1 MKRFTALL
9 PLALAISLP
18 ASGQT
23 LQEAMRSALEYHP
36 EVQSALNARLSVD
49 ESLKAAKGG
58 YLPKVDLLMGYGWE
72 GSDNPTTR
80 GDGDHRKTLTRG
92 ESNLSLQQM
101 LFDGFAT
108 DSEVARQRAT
118 VNSRALELMGIS
130 QRTALKTAEVYL
142 DVLRRQEF
150 VRLAEYNLRSHER
163 VYEQITQRSARG
175 VGRMA
180 DQEQAEAR
188 LAQARNNLITEQ
200 TNLADAKVNYFS
212 VVGRPAENL
221 SPPDG
226 LAGLVPEDLL
236 AARQEMLQNNPF
248 LRSSEAD
255 VDAADAQYQAARSTY
270 YPRFDME
277 LANGYNDD
285 LDGTKGHDNS
295 WQAMVRMRYNL
306 FHGGSDKADI
316 QSKAHQIDEAR
327 DIRNNTLRVLNEEIG
342 LAWNAMRNAQQQY
355 PISEQ
360 YAERARRVRD
370 AYQQQFTIG
379 ERTLLDLLDSEN
391 ELFTSSRRR
400 EDIRFTSMYSQY
412 RVKAVMGS
420 LIQSQNV
427 VAPMAAAPMD
437 DVRARVALPD
447 ID

>member
-49 ESLKAAKGG
+49 ERLKAAKGG

-92 ESNLSLQQM
+92 ESSLSLQQM

-270 YPRFDME
+270 YPRFDVE

-295 WQAMVRMRYNL
+295 WQAMVRMRYNRVPRRQRQGRHPVQGPPDRRGQGHPQQHPAGAERGNRPSL
-306 FHGGSDKADI
+306 ELHAQRPAAVPD
-316 QSKAHQIDEAR
+316 
-327 DIRNNTLRVLNEEIG
+327 LRAICR
-342 LAWNAMRNAQQQY
+342 AC
-355 PISEQ
+355 PP
-360 YAERARRVRD
+360 RARRLPAAVHHRRAD
-370 AYQQQFTIG
+370 PARPAGQR
-379 ERTLLDLLDSEN
+379 ERTLHLLAPARGHPLHLDVQPVPGQGGDGLADPEP
-391 ELFTSSRRR
+391 ERGRAHGRRADGR
-400 EDIRFTSMYSQY
+400 R
-412 RVKAVMGS
+412 AGS
-420 LIQSQNV
+420 GGL
-427 VAPMAAAPMD
+427 AEH
-437 DVRARVALPD
+437 
-447 ID
+447 

>member
-80 GDGDHRKTLTRG
+80 GDGDHRKTMTRG
-92 ESNLSLQQM
+92 ESSLSLQQM

-180 DQEQAEAR
+180 D
-188 LAQARNNLITEQ
+188 
-200 TNLADAKVNYFS
+200 
-212 VVGRPAENL
+212 
-221 SPPDG
+221 
-226 LAGLVPEDLL
+226 
-236 AARQEMLQNNPF
+236 
-248 LRSSEAD
+248 
-255 VDAADAQYQAARSTY
+255 
-270 YPRFDME
+270 
-277 LANGYNDD
+277 
-285 LDGTKGHDNS
+285 
-295 WQAMVRMRYNL
+295 
-306 FHGGSDKADI
+306 
-316 QSKAHQIDEAR
+316 
-327 DIRNNTLRVLNEEIG
+327 
-342 LAWNAMRNAQQQY
+342 
-355 PISEQ
+355 
-360 YAERARRVRD
+360 
-370 AYQQQFTIG
+370 
-379 ERTLLDLLDSEN
+379 
-391 ELFTSSRRR
+391 
-400 EDIRFTSMYSQY
+400 
-412 RVKAVMGS
+412 
-420 LIQSQNV
+420 
-427 VAPMAAAPMD
+427 
-437 DVRARVALPD
+437 
-447 ID
+447 